1 MVTHEV
7 NLKNFCHRVV
17 RMIDGKIQ
25 RIESISE
32 ETRNQ
37 AVHQLYQNKY
47 QTREEYEV
55 SKMGQ
60 AGYQMG

>member
-25 RIESISE
+25 RIETISE
-32 ETRNQ
+32 ETRST
-37 AVHQLYQNKY
+37 AVEQLYQNKY
-47 QTREEYEV
+47 QKREEYEV
-55 SKMGQ
+55 SKQG
-60 AGYQMG
+60 